1 MNLNKIKKYLI
12 ISLVLFEVCVI
23 HLAYKSFSNKP
34 VKLPEVKL
42 KEIEKE
48 KKNTYAVMIDDGN
61 GGYTES
67 TEDKFPTEGYKLNT
81 EKSGC
86 IDNEGNAIENVL
98 SVVDNKVLVST
109 GSTTYCYLYFDKKP
123 ASEEITDNPIPG
135 VVESTDVAEDELAV
149 RYYGTN
155 PPNYI
160 CFGTT
165 NKSTCTSAD
174 GQKKYMYR
182 IIGVDKS
189 GRFKLI
195 KKTPIEQNGN
205 KIFYWHNVYNQ
216 DIKWNAS
223 DLYKG
228 LNGISGGTY
237 NNLFIGNT
245 TYVPSGWADKI
256 ETVNWK
262 YGDIY
267 DASNA
272 HNATNVTAAGMV
284 QKEQAWSTTVSAKIG
299 LMYLADYYFG
309 LSKTGTN
316 CSAAS
321 NSTYPTCKTSWI
333 YLSQND
339 TTVSENGVHEW
350 TMSRYGLHGEY
361 YRVWIVAVA
370 SYVTVWDLNKALSI
384 RPVFYLISN
393 TIIKSGTGTIN
404 DPYIIK

>member
-12 ISLVLFEVCVI
+12 ISLVLFEVCVV
-23 HLAYKSFSNKP
+23 HLAYKSFNNKP

-86 IDNEGNAIENVL
+86 IDNEGNTIENVL

-109 GSTTYCYLYFDKKP
+109 GSTTYCYLYFDKTMIAK
-123 ASEEITDNPIPG
+123 DFVNNPVTNVRETTG
-135 VVESTDVAEDELAV
+135 VAEDELAV

-160 CFGTT
+160 CFGTSD
-165 NKSTCTSAD
+165 KDTCVNDTD
-174 GQKKYMYR
+174 KYMYR
-182 IIGVDKS
+182 IIGVNKS

-195 KKTPIEQNGN
+195 KKTSIEQNSN
-205 KIFYWHNVYNQ
+205 KVFYWHKEHPS
-216 DIKWNAS
+216 DIKWNQS
-223 DLYKG
+223 DLFKG
-228 LNGISGGTY
+228 LNGKIEGTY
-237 NNLFIGNT
+237 SNLFIGNT

-262 YGDIY
+262 YGDIV
-267 DASNA
+267 DSTSGADQAASGL
-272 HNATNVTAAGMV
+272 VKV
-284 QKEQAWSTTVSAKIG
+284 EQAWTDTVSAKIG

-316 CSAAS
+316 CSETS
-321 NSTYPTCKTSWI
+321 NSTYPQCVTSWM

-339 TTVSENGVHEW
+339 TSAPSTAEW
-350 TMSRYGLHGEY
+350 TMSRYNWEVNGTRAWGVHQNGYIQHWYLFGT
-361 YRVWIVAVA
+361 RQV
-370 SYVTVWDLNKALSI
+370 
-384 RPVFYLISN
+384 RPVFYLIPS
-393 TIIKSGTGTIN
+393 IEVLGSGSIT
-404 DPYIIK
+404 DPYMIIT

>member
-109 GSTTYCYLYFDKKP
+109 GSTTYCYLYFDIKP
-123 ASEEITDNPIPG
+123 PIAGDIVDKPIDG
-135 VVESTDVAEDELAV
+135 VVESTGVAEDELAV

-160 CFGTT
+160 CFGT
-165 NKSTCTSAD
+165 NDKNTCVNDTD
-174 GQKKYMYR
+174 KYMYR

-195 KKTPIEQNGN
+195 KKTPIEQNSD
-205 KIFYWHNVYNQ
+205 KLFHWHNTYNT
-216 DIKWNAS
+216 DTKWPES

-245 TYVPSGWADKI
+245 TYVPSGWEGKI
-256 ETVNWK
+256 ETINWR
-262 YGDIY
+262 YGDTK
-267 DASNA
+267 SNK
-272 HNATNVTAAGMV
+272 TAMQMV
-284 QKEQAWSTTVSAKIG
+284 QTEQAWSTTTSAKIG
-299 LMYLADYYFG
+299 LMYVADYYFAYQKSG
-309 LSKTGTN
+309 LN
-316 CSAAS
+316 CNLEAEK
-321 NSTYPTCKTSWI
+321 CKTSWVH
-333 YLSQND
+333 LSQND
-339 TTVSENGVHEW
+339 SEAVSLSLGEW
-350 TMSRYGLHGEY
+350 SMSRYGENSNSY
-361 YRVWIVAVA
+361 YWWSIN
-370 SYVTVWDLNKALSI
+370 NKTGLISWRPDQTHFNESI
-384 RPVFYLISN
+384 RPVFYLKSN
-393 TIIKSGTGTIN
+393 TEITGIGTQT
-404 DPYIIK
+404 DPYIITN